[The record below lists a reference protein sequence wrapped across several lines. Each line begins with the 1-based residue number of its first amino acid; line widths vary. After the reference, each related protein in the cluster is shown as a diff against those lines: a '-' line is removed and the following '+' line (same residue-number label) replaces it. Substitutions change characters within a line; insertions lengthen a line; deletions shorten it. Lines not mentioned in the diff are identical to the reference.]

1 MMILAISD
9 SSCSHERGP
18 RGFARGGSI
27 GKQAEEGQGGKRLLA
42 SAPCATAA
50 HLLQRKLI
58 PYLRISPQLLMP
70 EVWLRP
76 NRRALLLGMVLPA
89 VAVLAGA
96 WGVAYAIVTQ
106 ASFWWMLPGGLIALV
121 GIYLIG
127 SLGFSLSLPRVAYEP
142 GALLVYLG
150 SQEPV
155 RVPIDVVEVFFVGQ
169 GASNLPKMKG
179 REPETT
185 NIIVRLAESAGDW
198 KHRDVDPR
206 FAHWCEGYITLRG
219 AWCEPIGETA
229 LRRLNKRLVEVQRER
244 KEQAAAAPQQESAP

>member
-1 MMILAISD
+1 
-9 SSCSHERGP
+9 
-18 RGFARGGSI
+18 
-27 GKQAEEGQGGKRLLA
+27 
-42 SAPCATAA
+42 
-50 HLLQRKLI
+50 
-58 PYLRISPQLLMP
+58 MP

-76 NRRALLLGMVLPA
+76 NRRALLLGMILPA

-106 ASFWWMLPGGLIALV
+106 ASFWWMLPGGLIAIV

-127 SLGFSLSLPRVAYEP
+127 SLGFSLSLPRVAYDLGE
-142 GALLVYLG
+142 LLVYLG

-155 RVPIDVVEVFFVGQ
+155 RLPIEVVEVFFVGQ
-169 GASNLPKMKG
+169 GPSNLPKMKG
-179 REPETT
+179 REPDTT
-185 NIIVRLAESAGDW
+185 NIIVRLAESASEW
-198 KHRDVDPR
+198 KHREVDPR

-244 KEQAAAAPQQESAP
+244 KEQASAEHQQESAP

>member
-1 MMILAISD
+1 
-9 SSCSHERGP
+9 
-18 RGFARGGSI
+18 
-27 GKQAEEGQGGKRLLA
+27 
-42 SAPCATAA
+42 
-50 HLLQRKLI
+50 
-58 PYLRISPQLLMP
+58 MP

-76 NRRALLLGMVLPA
+76 NRRALLLGMILPA
-89 VAVLAGA
+89 LAVVAGA
-96 WGVAYAIVTQ
+96 WGVAYAMVTQ
-106 ASFWWMLPGGLIALV
+106 ASLWWMLPGGLIALA

-127 SLGFSLSLPRVAYEP
+127 SLGFSLTQPRVAYEP
-142 GALLVYLG
+142 GELLVFLG

-185 NIIVRLAESAGDW
+185 NIIVRLAESAPDW

-244 KEQAAAAPQQESAP
+244 KAQRANSEAQDPHPCPLPKGEGV

>member
-1 MMILAISD
+1 
-9 SSCSHERGP
+9 
-18 RGFARGGSI
+18 
-27 GKQAEEGQGGKRLLA
+27 
-42 SAPCATAA
+42 
-50 HLLQRKLI
+50 
-58 PYLRISPQLLMP
+58 MP

-76 NRRALLLGMVLPA
+76 NRRALLLGMIMPA
-89 VAVLAGA
+89 LAVLAGA

-106 ASFWWMLPGGLIALV
+106 ASIWWMLPGGLIALV

-142 GALLVYLG
+142 GELLVYLG

-155 RVPIDVVEVFFVGQ
+155 RVPIEVVEVFFVGQ
-169 GASNLPKMKG
+169 GPSNLPKMKG

-185 NIIVRLAESAGDW
+185 NIIVRLAESAGEW

-206 FAHWCEGYITLRG
+206 FAHWCEGYVTLRG

-229 LRRLNKRLVEVQRER
+229 LRRLNKRLVEVQRDR
-244 KEQAAAAPQQESAP
+244 KEQAAAESPQEHAP